1 VLFFYEIIQDACKT
15 THSVIESSLI
25 GKQVINGSLV
35 VDKKTFTDRLKTHP
49 RPVVIDVW
57 ATWCNPCRA
66 IEPDIRRLT
75 QQYKDRVDVWK
86 VNVDEEKEIARALG
100 VRGIPTLIIFNS
112 GKELGRIVGA
122 QPPSVL
128 GGIFEAAL
136 TGERIQ
142 ASLSPQDRLL
152 RLITCLALLAVSW
165 TVKNSVVSTAC
176 TISALFILFF
186 TMADTFPFWRA
197 FQRQVEDLVRKLT
210 KRS

>member
-1 VLFFYEIIQDACKT
+1 
-15 THSVIESSLI
+15 
-25 GKQVINGSLV
+25 
-35 VDKKTFTDRLKTHP
+35 VDKKTFAERIKNHP
-49 RPVVIDVW
+49 RPVVVNVW

-86 VNVDEEKEIARALG
+86 VNVDEDKEVANALG

-128 GGIFEAAL
+128 GGMFEAAL

-142 ASLSPQDRLL
+142 SSLSPQDRML
-152 RLITCLALLAVSW
+152 RLITCMALLAVSW
-165 TVKNSVVSTAC
+165 TINHPIVSTVS
-176 TISALFILFF
+176 TVGALLILFF
-186 TMADTFPFWRA
+186 TMADSLPFWRT
-197 FQRQVEDLVRKLT
+197 FQKRVDAWFHRIT
-210 KRS
+210 KHSSK